1 MTEGARSVTIKE
13 ARVER
18 VNLTGVKETLLM
30 VLYLRALDSR
40 AATPILGD
48 GYADELLGRIDYDFG
63 RLASLRGSVRT
74 VAVRSKQFDAWVVR
88 FLAEHPDGVLL
99 NLGCGLDSR
108 VFRIDPPRTVLW
120 YDLDYPE
127 VVQLRERL
135 YPARDGVVTIGA
147 SVTDGSWWA
156 QVPTDRPA
164 LVLAEGLL
172 MYLTAPDV
180 HRLLDQMTAHLPC
193 GQVAFDTVA
202 PWVATVSKHH
212 PVLRRAG
219 TAFSWTLG
227 DPHELERHQPRLRL
241 AEDRP
246 IVELLREANFPAHY
260 RILLAVLGLLPGLRD
275 SMRLLRYTF

>member
-1 MTEGARSVTIKE
+1 M
-13 ARVER
+13 ER

-48 GYADELLGRIDYDFG
+48 EYADELLSRIDYDFG
-63 RLASLRGSVRT
+63 RFASLRGGVRNI
-74 VAVRSKQFDAWVVR
+74 AVRSKQFDVWVAR
-88 FLAEHPDGVLL
+88 FLAEHPVGVVL

-108 VFRIDPPRTVLW
+108 VFRIDPPRTALW

-127 VVQLRERL
+127 VIRLRERL

-156 QVPTDRPA
+156 RVPTDRPA

-172 MYLTAPDV
+172 TYLTEPDV
-180 HRLLDQMTAHLPC
+180 HWLLDQVIAHLPC
-193 GQVAFDTVA
+193 GQVVFDAAA
-202 PWVATVSKHH
+202 PWVAPVSKHN
-212 PVLRRAG
+212 PALRRAG
-219 TAFSWTLG
+219 TAFNWTLG

-246 IVELLREANFPAHY
+246 IVELLREANIPARY
-260 RILLAVLGLLPGLRD
+260 RVLPAVLGLFPGLRNFA
-275 SMRLLRYTF
+275 RLIRYTF